1 MKDYEYIM
9 KEERSDQKDEVP
21 TVDEES
27 EKDEEM
33 PQDRVATLDESENRE
48 QSFIYKG
55 DIEDRRKTRRR
66 REKMLNKSTGLLAG
80 AAAVT
85 VVAGTLSSNICPIC
99 HQEIQEE
106 VSYTCPICYEEN
118 CELWDD
124 RNQEE
129 ITSIELE
136 GDHYTVLSGNEN
148 QLGLRRISNK
158 EWRDVENRTSAIR
171 MKDGRRAYIHYVPDE
186 YIEYDM
192 VGNTSDGDRECL
204 VPAVERMTREVEF
217 FGSLN
222 TEGEKHVTL
231 VELIYMPDGT
241 EPQEENL
248 IYEVNED
255 YVTDLPYVYSELI
268 PDTENL
274 WLRISTTEKDLDI
287 ERLWKDT
294 DVKVL
299 DADVRELELG
309 SSMVFIEDDKHAC
322 TWHKDYTK
330 SLSMGWGADYSLYH
344 GFEKMKYDFVR
355 AGEQVEDLY
364 MFYIEIASVEY
375 EVVFDKWQELN
386 NLAEKRGH
394 NVWIPVYQLEDYK
407 CNDITYQIYFADK
420 TSELNSTNELYC
432 VPEQEKSVAV
442 RISVYDSDEKMSAV
456 QDGVHLKDVLSDSDF
471 AQVIQTL
478 DNIYLR

>member
-9 KEERSDQKDEVP
+9 KEEWSDQKDEVP

-171 MKDGRRAYIHYVPDE
+171 MKDGRLAAVHLNKI
-186 YIEYDM
+186 I
-192 VGNTSDGDRECL
+192 DGCGRSEE
-204 VPAVERMTREVEF
+204 P
-217 FGSLN
+217 
-222 TEGEKHVTL
+222 HI
-231 VELIYMPDGT
+231 LI
-241 EPQEENL
+241 
-248 IYEVNED
+248 
-255 YVTDLPYVYSELI
+255 
-268 PDTENL
+268 
-274 WLRISTTEKDLDI
+274 
-287 ERLWKDT
+287 
-294 DVKVL
+294 
-299 DADVRELELG
+299 
-309 SSMVFIEDDKHAC
+309 
-322 TWHKDYTK
+322 
-330 SLSMGWGADYSLYH
+330 
-344 GFEKMKYDFVR
+344 
-355 AGEQVEDLY
+355 
-364 MFYIEIASVEY
+364 
-375 EVVFDKWQELN
+375 
-386 NLAEKRGH
+386 
-394 NVWIPVYQLEDYK
+394 
-407 CNDITYQIYFADK
+407 
-420 TSELNSTNELYC
+420 
-432 VPEQEKSVAV
+432 V
-442 RISVYDSDEKMSAV
+442 RIKTVMEYSRDEHHV
-456 QDGVHLKDVLSDSDF
+456 
-471 AQVIQTL
+471 
-478 DNIYLR
+478 